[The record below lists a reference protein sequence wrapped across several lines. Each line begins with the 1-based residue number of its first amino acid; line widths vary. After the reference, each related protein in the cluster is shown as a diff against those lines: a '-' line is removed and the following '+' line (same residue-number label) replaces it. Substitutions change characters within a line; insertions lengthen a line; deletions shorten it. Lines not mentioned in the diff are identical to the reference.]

1 MSAADDA
8 MEACRA
14 LRGFLMDGE
23 YLRAA
28 FALGDLQMALMA
40 LQASAAR
47 PVTEEEA
54 PVMHEVVIGDA
65 DCDVT
70 VTVPE
75 ELNGPVPRDDVQT
88 AGMHLGRE

>member
-1 MSAADDA
+1 MSAVDDA

-14 LRGFLMDGE
+14 LRGYLMDGE

-28 FALGDLQMALMA
+28 FALGDLQMALVAMQTPA
-40 LQASAAR
+40 PAPA
-47 PVTEEEA
+47 ED

>member
-1 MSAADDA
+1 MSAVDDA

-14 LRGFLMDGE
+14 LRAHLLDGE

-28 FALGDLQMALMA
+28 FALGDLQMALVA
-40 LQASAAR
+40 LQTPAAP

-70 VTVPE
+70 VTVPD